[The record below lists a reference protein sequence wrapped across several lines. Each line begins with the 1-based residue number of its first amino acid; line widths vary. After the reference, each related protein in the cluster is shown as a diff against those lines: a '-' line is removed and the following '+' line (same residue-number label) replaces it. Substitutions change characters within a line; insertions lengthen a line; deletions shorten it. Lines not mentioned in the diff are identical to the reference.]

1 MCNFNTIFK
10 VFYQYVP
17 FMNVFT
23 ITNKSISFFLNLFKF
38 DLDHETGLDKF
49 VEVEFRPQDRTWAKE
64 QLKKKF
70 SQAA

>member
-1 MCNFNTIFK
+1 
-10 VFYQYVP
+10 
-17 FMNVFT
+17 MNVFT
-23 ITNKSISFFLNLFKF
+23 ITNQSINFFLNLFKF

-64 QLKKKF
+64 QLKKRF